1 MQQLTQTQF
10 ETNKVILQKLQHHHL
25 DDLLQ
30 AGKNPVIWQYVLS
43 NYCKDK
49 DTLEHWFNETAQY
62 QADKQLPLVIID
74 KESNQLV
81 GSTRLF
87 ALDFNH
93 DKLEIGHTFITPE
106 FQRCHINT
114 HTKYLLLSYA
124 FKQLGAA
131 RVELRTHEH
140 NQKSRNAIER
150 LGAQFEGIAWQDR
163 KLIDGSYRNSAVFSV
178 THTIWPNVK
187 QLLEAKL

>member
-30 AGKNPVIWQYVLS
+30 AGKNPKIWQYVLS

-74 KESNQLV
+74 KKSNQLV

-87 ALDFNH
+87 ALDFNN

-114 HTKYLLLSYA
+114 HAKYLLLSYA
-124 FKQLGAA
+124 FEQLGAA
-131 RVELRTHEH
+131 RVELRTHEN
-140 NQKSRNAIER
+140 NQKSRNAITR

-178 THTIWPNVK
+178 THIIWPNVK
-187 QLLEAKL
+187 QQLETKL

>member
-1 MQQLTQTQF
+1 MQQLTQTHF

-30 AGKNPVIWQYVLS
+30 AGKNPKIWQYVLS

-62 QADKQLPLVIID
+62 HADKQLPLVIID
-74 KESNQLV
+74 KKSNQLV

-87 ALDFNH
+87 SLDFNH

-106 FQRCHINT
+106 FQHCHINT
-114 HTKYLLLSYA
+114 HAKYLLLSYA
-124 FKQLGAA
+124 FEQLGAA
-131 RVELRTHEH
+131 RVELRTHEN
-140 NQKSRNAIER
+140 NQKSRNAIAR

-163 KLIDGSYRNSAVFSV
+163 KLIDGSYRNSAVFSI
-178 THTIWPNVK
+178 THLIWPNVK
-187 QLLEAKL
+187 QQLEAKL

>member
-25 DDLLQ
+25 NDLLQ
-30 AGKNPVIWQYVLS
+30 AGKNPKIWQYVLS

-49 DTLEHWFNETAQY
+49 DTLEHWFNKTAQY

-74 KESNQLV
+74 KKNNQLV

-87 ALDFNH
+87 SLDFNH

-124 FKQLGAA
+124 FEQLSAA
-131 RVELRTHEH
+131 RVELRTHEN

-178 THTIWPNVK
+178 TQTIWPNVK
-187 QLLEAKL
+187 QQLEAKL